1 MSNEAYAL
9 NAYIQSKT
17 AIASPV
23 DLIIMLYDG
32 AINYL
37 DKAATAVNM
46 KKKQEK
52 IIYID
57 KTVAIIGELLK
68 SLNYE
73 SGEEIATNLQDLYI
87 YMLRELAI
95 ANLKNDAGKI
105 KHVGSLLMELSS
117 AWRQIREYPHNT
129 TLPQTLPEDYNSGH
143 T

>member
-87 YMLRELAI
+87 YMLRELRSEERRV
-95 ANLKNDAGKI
+95 GKECRSRWSPY
-105 KHVGSLLMELSS
+105 H
-117 AWRQIREYPHNT
+117 
-129 TLPQTLPEDYNSGH
+129 
-143 T
+143 